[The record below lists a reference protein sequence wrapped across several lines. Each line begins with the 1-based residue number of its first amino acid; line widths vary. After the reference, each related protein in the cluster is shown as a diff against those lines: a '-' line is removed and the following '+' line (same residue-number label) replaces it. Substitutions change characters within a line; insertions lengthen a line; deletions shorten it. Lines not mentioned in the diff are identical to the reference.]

1 MDDSKKDKYKQF
13 ETKDDTKVTKKSNA
27 APEQTVKEQV
37 DKIKK
42 LNSKARA
49 INDYK
54 KSTGKEPDRNQDRK
68 AFRVNSLKH
77 NKPGQP
83 KSTAPKY
90 KAEAGSGSVPSGT
103 NTNLPS
109 NYGKR
114 KDGSYGSC

>member
-1 MDDSKKDKYKQF
+1 MEDSKKDKYKKSQ
-13 ETKDDTKVTKKSNA
+13 TKDKTKVTKKDNA
-27 APEQTVKEQV
+27 WPGQTVKEQV
-37 DKIKK
+37 DKVKK
-42 LNSKARA
+42 TNSKARA

-54 KSTGKEPDRNQDRK
+54 KVTGQEPDRNQDRK
-68 AFRVNSLKH
+68 AFRINN
-77 NKPGQP
+77 NKPGRP
-83 KSTAPKY
+83 ESTAPKY